1 MNSKYQ
7 RRRWKSLFSGLIAV
21 LLLAVQ
27 ALGLFSSVELRAQ
40 DACYQKGEL
49 IRPDLFVIG
58 IDEETMMEYGEWQSF
73 SRTGIAELIELLNR
87 DPDLAPAVIGVDVGF
102 YGDKDPDQDERL
114 AKAAALLD
122 NIVTVSYATFGQEV
136 VETDHGFY
144 TRDRIMTLEEPY
156 EALNEQVETGFS
168 NISLDSDGI
177 VRHSLYTMER
187 EEGTLYSFACRVYE
201 KYMGEMPQ
209 PVLEG
214 KTGGYIP
221 FAGQP
226 YDFYGS
232 ETAGLSMSRV
242 LKGEI
247 PAELF
252 AGAIVLVGP
261 YSAGMM
267 DSYYTAANRSVP
279 MYGVEVHANILQ
291 ALLDGNEKTEPGAAA
306 ALLITLAALCLAAAV
321 LLIPDLR
328 ISGAVILVLVIG
340 WWFGAEQIYENG
352 YVLPVFYPMAGCAAL
367 FAGHILMEYV
377 LERAGRKRLVSIF
390 GKYVPKQV
398 VSGIVK
404 QGEEALKLGGQKK
417 DIAVLFVDIRGFTP
431 LSESLPPEQVV
442 EVLNRYLALT
452 TEAVFSNDGMVDK
465 FIGDATMA
473 VYNAPLDQED
483 YVFKA
488 VKTGLD
494 MVKGARSMAEEL
506 KKITDRRVDFGVGV
520 NCGEAV
526 VGNIGTG
533 QRMEYTA
540 IGDTVNTAARL
551 ESQAGA
557 GEVLISTPVYERLK
571 DRIEVVCLGTRK
583 LKGKAE
589 EAMIYRVVGLK
600 ERTEEQ
606 AKADGGDS
614 QLE

>member
-242 LKGEI
+242 LKGEV

>member
-1 MNSKYQ
+1 MNSTMQ
-7 RRRWKSLFSGLIAV
+7 RYRWRGILSGLLIL
-21 LLLAVQ
+21 LLLAAQ
-27 ALGLFSSVELRAQ
+27 ASGLFRSAELRVQ

-58 IDEETMMEYGEWQSF
+58 IDEETMLEYGEWQSF
-73 SRTGIAELIELLNR
+73 SRTGIAELIEILNQ
-87 DPDLAPAVIGVDVGF
+87 DPELAPAVIGVDVGF
-102 YGDKDPDQDERL
+102 YGEKDPKQDEQL
-114 AKAAALLD
+114 AQAAALL
-122 NIVTVSYATFGQEV
+122 NNVVTVSYVTFGQEV
-136 VETDHGFY
+136 VETGQGFR

-156 EALNEQVETGFS
+156 QALKEQTETGFS
-168 NISLDSDGI
+168 NIALDEDGI
-177 VRHSLYTMER
+177 VRHSLYTMEG
-187 EEGTLYSFACRVYE
+187 EGETLYSFACRVYE
-201 KYMGEMPQ
+201 KYMGEMPR
-209 PVLEG
+209 PVLDG
-214 KTGGYIP
+214 KTEGYIP
-221 FAGQP
+221 FAGRP

-242 LKGEI
+242 LNGEI
-247 PAELF
+247 PTELF
-252 AGAIVLVGP
+252 AGAIVLVGA
-261 YSAGMM
+261 YSTGMM
-267 DSYYTAANRSVP
+267 DSYYTAVNRSVP
-279 MYGVEVHANILQ
+279 MYGVEIHANILQ
-291 ALLDGNEKTEPGAAA
+291 ALLDGNEKAEPDMVQTM
-306 ALLITLAALCLAAAV
+306 LITLAVLCLAGAV
-321 LLIPDLR
+321 LFIPDLR
-328 ISGAVILVLVIG
+328 ICGAGILALMTG
-340 WWFGAEQIYENG
+340 WWFGAGWIYENG
-352 YVLPVFYPMAGCAAL
+352 YILPLLYPIAGCGVL

-377 LERAGRKRLVSIF
+377 MERAGRKRLVSIF
-390 GKYVPKQV
+390 GKYVPRQV

-404 QGEEALKLGGQKK
+404 RGEEALRLGGQKK

-452 TEAVFSNDGMVDK
+452 TEAVFANDGMVDK

-494 MVKGARSMAEEL
+494 MVKGARLLEKEL
-506 KKITDRRVDFGVGV
+506 KKITDRSVDFGIGV

-551 ESQAGA
+551 ESQAKA

-571 DRIEVVCLGTRK
+571 DRIEVTCLGTRK

-589 EAMIYRVVGLK
+589 EAVIYRVEGLK
-600 ERTEEQ
+600 AEGMCSDS
-606 AKADGGDS
+606 DG
-614 QLE
+614 Q